1 MVKHQT
7 VSDGQFAS
15 ATEYL
20 KDHVAST
27 TNSGI
32 ELVWK
37 DASASPSPFPIANAV
52 TNVNW
57 ADVDLTAV
65 TSATAK
71 IAVIQLKL
79 TPNTVGASGV
89 CQFGVRKNG
98 TTPTYY
104 PVIRIDIEAP
114 VAGGFET
121 LVIPIGMDTGQV
133 IEYILS
139 MTEAV
144 GWDVTLG
151 IEVLAYY
158 E

>member
-37 DASASPSPFPIANAV
+37 DASASPTPFPIANAV
-52 TNVNW
+52 TSVNW
-57 ADVDLTAV
+57 TDVDLTAT

-71 IAVIQLKL
+71 IAIIQLKL

-104 PVIRIDIEAP
+104 PLIRIDIEAP

-121 LVIPIGMDTGQV
+121 LVTPIGMDTGQV

-144 GWDVTLG
+144 GWDVTLD

>member
-7 VSDGQFAS
+7 VSDGTFAS

-37 DASASPSPFPIANAV
+37 DASERPLYLANCVAAV
-52 TNVNW
+52 AWT
-57 ADVDLTAV
+57 DLDLTAT
-65 TSATAK
+65 TSSTAK
-71 IAVIQLKL
+71 IAVIQLRL
-79 TPNTVGASGV
+79 TVNTVGATV
-89 CQFGVRKNG
+89 CSLSVRKNG
-98 TTPTYY
+98 TTPTYFPQIRVDTAY
-104 PVIRIDIEAP
+104 PIVGNYLTE
-114 VAGGFET
+114 VA
-121 LVIPIGMDTGQV
+121 LCGMDTGQV
-133 IEYILS
+133 IEYTVA
-139 MTEAV
+139 MGA
-144 GWDVTLG
+144 GWDVDVS

>member
-1 MVKHQT
+1 MVRDVT
-7 VSDGQFAS
+7 WLDGDPLS
-15 ATEYL
+15 ATNL
-20 KDHVAST
+20 NRSKVAST
-27 TNSGI
+27 TGAGI

-37 DASASPSPFPIANAV
+37 DASASPTPFPIANAV
-52 TNVNW
+52 TSVNW
-57 ADVDLTAV
+57 TDVDLTAV

-71 IAVIQLKL
+71 IAIIQLKL

>member
-37 DASASPSPFPIANAV
+37 DASERALHLANQVAGV
-52 TNVNW
+52 AWT
-57 ADVDLTAV
+57 DLDLTAF

-71 IAVIQLKL
+71 IAVIQLRL
-79 TPNTVGASGV
+79 TVNTVGAAV
-89 CQFGVRKNG
+89 CRLGIRKNG

-104 PVIRIDIEAP
+104 PIMSADPYFPI
-114 VAGGFET
+114 AGNYIAEVC
-121 LVIPIGMDTGQV
+121 LVGMDTGQV
-133 IEYILS
+133 IEYTVA
-139 MTEAV
+139 MGA
-144 GWDVTLG
+144 GWDVDCD

>member
-7 VSDGQFAS
+7 VSDGTFAS

-32 ELVWK
+32 ELIWK
-37 DASASPSPFPIANAV
+37 DASERALHLANQVAGV
-52 TNVNW
+52 AWT
-57 ADVDLTAV
+57 DLDLTAF

-71 IAVIQLKL
+71 IAVIQLRL
-79 TPNTVGASGV
+79 TVNTVGAAV
-89 CQFGVRKNG
+89 CSLGIRKNG

-104 PVIRIDIEAP
+104 PIMSADPYFPI
-114 VAGGFET
+114 AGNYIAEVC
-121 LVIPIGMDTGQV
+121 LIGMDTGQV
-133 IEYILS
+133 IEYHVS
-139 MTEAV
+139 MGA
-144 GWDVTLG
+144 GWDVDCD

>member
-7 VSDGQFAS
+7 VSDGTFAS

-32 ELVWK
+32 ELIWK
-37 DASASPSPFPIANAV
+37 DASERALHLANQVAGV
-52 TNVNW
+52 AWT
-57 ADVDLTAV
+57 DLDLTAF

-71 IAVIQLKL
+71 IAVIQLRL
-79 TPNTVGASGV
+79 TVTTVGSAV
-89 CQFGVRKNG
+89 CSLGIRKNG

-104 PVIRIDIEAP
+104 PIMSADPYFPI
-114 VAGGFET
+114 AGNYIAEVC
-121 LVIPIGMDTGQV
+121 LIGMDTGQV
-133 IEYILS
+133 IEYHVS
-139 MTEAV
+139 MGA
-144 GWDVTLG
+144 GWDVDCD

>member
-7 VSDGQFAS
+7 VSDGTFAS
-15 ATEYL
+15 ATEYM

-37 DASASPSPFPIANAV
+37 DASASPTPFPIANAV
-52 TNVNW
+52 TSVNW
-57 ADVDLTAV
+57 TDVDLTTT

-79 TPNTVGASGV
+79 TANTVGASGV
-89 CQFGVRKNG
+89 CQFGIRKNG

-104 PVIRIDIEAP
+104 PIIRIDMEAP

-121 LVIPIGMDTGQV
+121 LVTSIGMDTGQV
-133 IEYILS
+133 IEYNIT